1 MKKYIGLILFAA
13 TILIAQFLMVKMIFK
28 ASEPNTVIINDC
40 DTVYVPQPID
50 SAEVAVGYLRTNGV
64 IPDEED

>member
-1 MKKYIGLILFAA
+1 MKIKYILVVLVMLILQLGIGIKVGKSIQNKEV
-13 TILIAQFLMVKMIFK
+13 TI
-28 ASEPNTVIINDC
+28 NNNC
-40 DTVYVPQPID
+40 DTVYVPQSID

>member
-13 TILIAQFLMVKMIFK
+13 TILIAQFLMVKMIFNGVE
-28 ASEPNTVIINDC
+28 SNTVIVNDC
-40 DTVYVPQPID
+40 DTVYVPQSID

-64 IPDEED
+64 IPNEED

>member
-1 MKKYIGLILFAA
+1 MKKYIGLILFAS
-13 TILIAQFLMVKMIFK
+13 TIMIAQFLMVKMIFK
-28 ASEPNTVIINDC
+28 ASESNTVIINDC
-40 DTVYVPQPID
+40 DTVYVPQSID

>member
-1 MKKYIGLILFAA
+1 MKVKYILVVLVMLILQLG
-13 TILIAQFLMVKMIFK
+13 IGIKVGKSIQNKEV
-28 ASEPNTVIINDC
+28 TVNNNC
-40 DTVYVPQPID
+40 DTVYVPQSID

>member
-1 MKKYIGLILFAA
+1 MKVKYILVVLVMLILQLGIGIKVGKSIQNKEV
-13 TILIAQFLMVKMIFK
+13 TI
-28 ASEPNTVIINDC
+28 NNNC
-40 DTVYVPQPID
+40 DTVYVPQSID

>member
-1 MKKYIGLILFAA
+1 MKVKYILVVLVMLILQLGIGIKVGKSIQNKEV
-13 TILIAQFLMVKMIFK
+13 TID
-28 ASEPNTVIINDC
+28 NDC
-40 DTVYVPQPID
+40 DTVYVPLSID

>member
-1 MKKYIGLILFAA
+1 MKVKYILVVLVMLILQLGLG
-13 TILIAQFLMVKMIFK
+13 IKVGKSIQNKEV
-28 ASEPNTVIINDC
+28 TVNNNC
-40 DTVYVPQPID
+40 DTVYVPQSID